1 MSFQR
6 VSLNPPAGAPNA
18 DKAAQAAADETAAQ
32 ALRAELAA
40 LRSRAEAEGRA
51 KGEAEG
57 RADLQAQSE
66 TLRQAASALRAVGNQ
81 LAAPLADKEQD
92 LADLVLD
99 LAFELARHIVGVEV
113 ASSPASLK
121 TLVTKLIQEAAAE
134 RGPKQSLV
142 VRLNPADHALIEPL
156 MMADNAH
163 LLSDAKI
170 SRGGA
175 LVEVIA
181 PNGDPIDKTEWD
193 ATIEGRIAAMRA
205 ALSLNGGVTEG
216 AI

>member
-6 VSLNPPAGAPNA
+6 IPLNPPGKPPADAPAG
-18 DKAAQAAADETAAQ
+18 KAAAEEAAAQ
-32 ALRAELAA
+32 ALRAELAT
-40 LRSRAEAEGRA
+40 LRARAEAEGRA
-51 KGEAEG
+51 KGEADG
-57 RADLQAQSE
+57 RADLLAQSE
-66 TLRQAASALRAVGNQ
+66 ALRQAAAALRAVGNQ

-113 ASSPASLK
+113 AASPASLK
-121 TLVTKLIQEAAAE
+121 TLVAKLIQEAAAE

-156 MMADNAH
+156 MMAENAH

-205 ALSLNGGVTEG
+205 ALSLNGGVTAG